1 MIVNPEKIDRRYRD
15 KDNYLMNIQTIDLN
29 FQGVA
34 CATAAYVIV
43 GPDGPVLVE
52 TGPGATLKT
61 LLAKLGE
68 LGISPGDIKHV
79 LLSHI
84 HLDHAGAAGWWTQQG
99 AQIYVHPFGAPHL
112 IDPSKLLASASRIYG
127 EQMEVLWGEMLPAT
141 AENVTIVYDGDVI
154 EAAGLQFKAIET
166 PGHARHHHVYRLG
179 DIGFTG
185 DAAGLRL
192 LGLPL
197 IDIPAPPP
205 EFELDVWQQTVDRLL
220 AENFTVIYP
229 THFGRVENVQE
240 QLQGVKKLLQ
250 EAAEFVHGQMLAD
263 ISRNEIVSN
272 YTVWNRN
279 RAKEAGLTAENIHQ
293 YETANPLY
301 MSVDGIMRYWKK
313 RGQ

>member
-1 MIVNPEKIDRRYRD
+1 
-15 KDNYLMNIQTIDLN
+15 MNIQTIDLN

-34 CATAAYVIV
+34 CATAAYLVA
-43 GPDGPVLVE
+43 GLDGFALVE

-61 LLAKLGE
+61 LLTKLGE
-68 LGISPGDIKHV
+68 LGVSPNDIKHV
-79 LLSHI
+79 LLTHI

-112 IDPSKLLASASRIYG
+112 IDPSKLIASATRIYG
-127 EQMEVLWGEMLPAT
+127 DQMDVLWGQMVPAT
-141 AENVTIVYDGDVI
+141 AEKVTIVRDGDVI
-154 EAAGLQFKAIET
+154 EAAGLQFQAIET
-166 PGHARHHHVYRLG
+166 PGHARHHHVYRLE
-179 DIGFTG
+179 DICFTG

-205 EFELDVWQQTVDRLL
+205 EFELEVWQQTVDRLL
-220 AENFTVIYP
+220 AEKFEVIYP
-229 THFGRVENVQE
+229 THFGRVANVTE
-240 QLQGVKKLLQ
+240 QLQGVRNLLQ
-250 EAAEFVHGQMLAD
+250 EAAEFVHHHMQIGTPRD
-263 ISRNEIVSN
+263 EIVNN

-279 RAKEAGLTAENIHQ
+279 RAQEAGLTAENIHQ

-313 RGQ
+313 RVHEM